1 MYDIINVKNGN
12 SFIVYVN
19 FTVHNCLVLDEF
31 AFLEPSC
38 FDGDTPITLRNAE
51 TGEIIETTV
60 EKAKALIE
68 ENE

>member
-1 MYDIINVKNGN
+1 MDVKLQLKQHPKIQVVGG
-12 SFIVYVN
+12 SI
-19 FTVHNCLVLDEF
+19 NCLVLDEF

-38 FDGDTPITLRNAE
+38 FDGDTPITLRNTE

-68 ENE
+68 EYV